1 MSSSDVAGGGLVP
14 PPEREG
20 YAVLGPADAP
30 RLVRQRHVRR
40 GWVGIGVLAI
50 VLAAL
55 GAATLFRAV
64 GPSQEYLAVARDV
77 PVGAQVTS
85 DDLRV
90 VRLNSSPGL
99 APVPTDQVEQ
109 VVGAYAEVPLTAG
122 TLLSME
128 QLTDERVPAPGEQ
141 LVAIGL
147 SRDRLPGRTLRAGDP
162 VLLVAT
168 GGATEPA
175 PDAAPRTFDA
185 RVHDVQDAG
194 GRGDDLVVSL
204 LVTDQ
209 DGAVVASLAA
219 ADRLTVVLVPEGGG
233 S

>member
-1 MSSSDVAGGGLVP
+1 MSSSGGSGTVAP
-14 PPEREG
+14 PEG
-20 YAVLGPADAP
+20 YAAIGPADAP

-77 PVGAQVTS
+77 PVGAQVVS
-85 DDLRV
+85 DDLRI

-99 APVPTDQVEQ
+99 SPVPIDQVDR
-109 VVGAYAEVPLTAG
+109 VVGRYAAVSLTAG

-128 QLTDERVPAPGEQ
+128 QLTDQQVPGPGEQ
-141 LVAIGL
+141 LVAIGV

-168 GGATEPA
+168 SAQGAA
-175 PDAAPRTFDA
+175 PDEQPRTFDA
-185 RVHDVQDAG
+185 RVHDLQDAD
-194 GRGDDLVVSL
+194 GRGADLVVVSL
-204 LVTDQ
+204 LVAER

-219 ADRLTVVLVPEGGG
+219 AGQLTVVLVPEAGP
-233 S
+233 